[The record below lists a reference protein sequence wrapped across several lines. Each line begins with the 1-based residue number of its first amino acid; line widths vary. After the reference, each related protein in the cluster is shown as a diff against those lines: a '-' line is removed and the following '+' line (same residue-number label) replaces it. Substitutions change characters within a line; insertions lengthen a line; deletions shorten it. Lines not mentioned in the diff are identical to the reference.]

1 MPQTEKHQIKA
12 LIDLLGRE
20 KDGRCAALL
29 RGELARLMK
38 ENPAALHDVIE
49 TDFRCAVPAALV
61 SAMEEV
67 CWEELAGH
75 TRRFAEK
82 INPDLEEALAVVT
95 RFVNPAFGRAEL
107 TAELD
112 ALAARLRTPLARCVG
127 PEQILDTMGR
137 FFFRTQAFCVLP
149 AARDVKEVS
158 FGRFLQK
165 KRGSALCLCCL
176 YALCGQRFGLDAG
189 VIDLAGRLLVR
200 FNPPEGGAPLFADPL
215 AYGNL
220 MTEEDC
226 RAYIHLRNLQWSRAF
241 AAPLSSR
248 ALLRRFLGNMIFIL
262 NKLRDE
268 RRVSYLRRY
277 MDILKD

>member
-1 MPQTEKHQIKA
+1 MPQTEKRQIKA

-20 KDGRCAALL
+20 KDGQHAALL

-49 TDFRCAVPAALV
+49 TDFHCTVPAALV
-61 SAMEEV
+61 CAMEEV
-67 CWEELAGH
+67 CWEELATH
-75 TRRFAEK
+75 TEQFAEK
-82 INPDLEEALAVVT
+82 INPNLEEALAIVT

-112 ALAARLRTPLARCVG
+112 ALAARLRAPLAYCIG
-127 PEQILDTMGR
+127 PEQILDTLGR
-137 FFFRTQAFCVLP
+137 FFFRIQNFCVLP
-149 AARDVKEVS
+149 AARDIKEVS

-165 KRGSALCLCCL
+165 KLGSALCLCCL
-176 YALCGQRFGLDAG
+176 YVLCGQRFGLDMG

-200 FNPPEGGAPLFADPL
+200 FNPAEGGVPLFADPL
-215 AYGNL
+215 AYGHL

-226 RAYIHLRNLQWSRAF
+226 RAYINLRNLQWSRAF

-248 ALLRRFLGNMIFIL
+248 MLLRRFLGNMIFIL

-268 RRVSYLRRY
+268 RRISYLRRY
-277 MDILKD
+277 MDLLKD